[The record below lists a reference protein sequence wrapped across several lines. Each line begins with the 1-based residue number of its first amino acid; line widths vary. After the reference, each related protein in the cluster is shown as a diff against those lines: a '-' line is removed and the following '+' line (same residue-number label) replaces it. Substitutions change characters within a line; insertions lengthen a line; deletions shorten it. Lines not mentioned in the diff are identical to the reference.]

1 MVIASFAD
9 ADRRYPAPC
18 FYGLSY
24 PTYSRET
31 EALMK
36 LYYTP
41 GACSMAVHIVL
52 REAGVP
58 FELEKVDLRSKRT
71 QGGEDYVQ
79 INPKGYVPALRL
91 EDGSVLT
98 EVGVCVQYVAD
109 LAPQTDLAPVAGTMA
124 RYRLMEWINFISTE
138 IHKTFGPLFDPSAS
152 GELRQRQIGLLAKR
166 LDYVAE
172 HLKQSGFLTGDKFTA
187 ADAYLFTVLNWTH
200 VVKLDASAWPPLQAY
215 IARIAERRAVRE
227 TMKTE
232 GLIK

>member
-1 MVIASFAD
+1 
-9 ADRRYPAPC
+9 
-18 FYGLSY
+18 
-24 PTYSRET
+24 
-31 EALMK
+31 MK

-52 REAGVP
+52 REAGLP
-58 FELEKVDLRSKRT
+58 FELEKVDLRSRRT
-71 QGGEDYVQ
+71 QGGEDYAQ

-91 EDGSVLT
+91 DDGSVLT

-124 RYRLMEWINFISTE
+124 RYRLMEWLNFISTE

-152 GELRQRQIGLLAKR
+152 AELRQRQIGLLGKR
-166 LDYVAE
+166 FGYLAE
-172 HLKQSGFLTGDKFTA
+172 RLTQREFLMGDPFTA

-200 VVKLDASAWPPLQAY
+200 VVKMDTTAWPALQAY
-215 IARIAERRAVRE
+215 VKRVADRPAVRE
-227 TMKTE
+227 VMKTE

>member
-1 MVIASFAD
+1 
-9 ADRRYPAPC
+9 
-18 FYGLSY
+18 
-24 PTYSRET
+24 
-31 EALMK
+31 MK

-152 GELRQRQIGLLAKR
+152 GELRERQIGLLGKR
-166 LDYVAE
+166 FDYIAE
-172 HLKQSGFLTGDKFTA
+172 HLTQSGFLTGDKFTA

-200 VVKLDASAWPPLQAY
+200 VVKVDASAWPRLQAY
-215 IARIAERRAVRE
+215 VKRVAERPAVRE